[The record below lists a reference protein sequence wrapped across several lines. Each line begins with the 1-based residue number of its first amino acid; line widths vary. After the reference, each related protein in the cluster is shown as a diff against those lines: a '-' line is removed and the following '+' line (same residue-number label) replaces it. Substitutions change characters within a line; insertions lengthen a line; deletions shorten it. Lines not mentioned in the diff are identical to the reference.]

1 MKKKIKLFF
10 FWFGQVAKYFV
21 INLIK
26 NNINF
31 ELSATNT
38 KNTQIR
44 EFNKIKYKSYFFYD
58 NIFDS
63 NLLNDF
69 NSADKVLIS
78 IPPKNKID
86 LVLKNFNKN
95 FKKNKF
101 DWVTYLS
108 ATNVYGD
115 KQGKWV
121 DENTKPEPSSE
132 KGVARLNAEINWL
145 KFYKNFFSI
154 F

>member
-1 MKKKIKLFF
+1 M
-10 FWFGQVAKYFV
+10 
-21 INLIK
+21 
-26 NNINF
+26 
-31 ELSATNT
+31 
-38 KNTQIR
+38 
-44 EFNKIKYKSYFFYD
+44 
-58 NIFDS
+58 
-63 NLLNDF
+63 LNDL

-121 DENTKPEPSSE
+121 DENTNPEPSSE
-132 KGVARLNAEINWL
+132 RGIARLNAEKSWL
-145 KFYKNFFSI
+145 KFYKDFVHLV
-154 F
+154 